1 MPTERTGSGERA
13 GLQDGTKVEHVTIS
27 EGTRFD
33 LKTGIILAGVIVSGA
48 LAWGEQKLALFRQ
61 ESVLRAEIIAVK
73 TETEK
78 AGDSADRVQDARITA
93 TENRMENILATVC
106 AIAAKNNVTSS
117 GCK

>member
-1 MPTERTGSGERA
+1 MAERA
-13 GLQDGTKVEHVTIS
+13 TGENVTLN

-33 LKTGIILAGVIVSGA
+33 LKTGVILAGVIMSGA

-73 TETEK
+73 TDIEK
-78 AGDSADRVQDARITA
+78 AGDTADRLQDGRITA